1 MKKKMIK
8 IEKKNEKNEKNIWLQ
23 GESNPGLLACLA
35 EALPLDQGVNWIL
48 AEKKLMQYDL
58 WSQQIFVKILLTQ
71 ETSTM
76 CYIQQITS
84 RSPRLQTFLR
94 NCCAVQNYS
103 RVWSTVIGKNTN
115 HVWLARLLQ
124 VNFFQ
129 RVFPNHGTYLFGP

>member
-1 MKKKMIK
+1 MIK

-76 CYIQQITS
+76 WANSIQNQLELQGEIVSRIISHNFAKQNRGAKLMPNYILCSQAKASLYQ
-84 RSPRLQTFLR
+84 
-94 NCCAVQNYS
+94 
-103 RVWSTVIGKNTN
+103 
-115 HVWLARLLQ
+115 
-124 VNFFQ
+124 
-129 RVFPNHGTYLFGP
+129 